1 MTKLCK
7 IHRPHIMWL
16 IVLGEDYHD
25 YVHPSTE
32 VLIDYLLKKY
42 DITYEDMDVLIS
54 TEHIEESDLVLSKVN
69 ITKYTSI
76 FYCEGLQTECEFGD
90 FFTKELNINDSTEK
104 LYFKVIPLQEI

>member
-1 MTKLCK
+1 MTKICK

-25 YVHPSTE
+25 YAHPSFE
-32 VLIDYLLKKY
+32 ILIEYLLKKY

-76 FYCEGLQTECEFGD
+76 FYTEELKTECEFGD
-90 FFTKELNINDSTEK
+90 YFTKEFNINDFTEK
-104 LYFKVIPLQEI
+104 LYLKVLPLEEI